1 MLESVLWFRRWL
13 SSIKIAVRSFTSK
26 ILGGTATECDLVASV
41 VQGGAV
47 KGYLYHPTSAVF
59 VPGDASAPL
68 SDGALRALA
77 AVAGQEVTYTC
88 VPPGSGMRLAEIAR
102 IAMNADRSAA

>member
-1 MLESVLWFRRWL
+1 VLESVLWFRRWL

-47 KGYLYHPTSAVF
+47 KGYLYHPTSAVRAGRCIGPAF
-59 VPGDASAPL
+59 GRRAASARGRGRAGSHL
-68 SDGALRALA
+68 HLRATRLRHALR
-77 AVAGQEVTYTC
+77 
-88 VPPGSGMRLAEIAR
+88 
-102 IAMNADRSAA
+102 